1 MMVAIIPFQKG
12 SVVAPMA
19 DIYRAPEAR
28 RLFDG
33 GSEPASPIRVG
44 AVTAVQVSLAYSVL
58 FMLVSAFGGKLEF
71 SVLIFFLVFTVLSTI
86 VAILFTLSLGLLVNS
101 LLHWAGYPYPLW
113 FCVSVLLVAGLLT
126 MLGTALGAGR
136 AMGVVAI
143 AVCLYGLPIAWIASS
158 RLRQQ
163 QRLYEASLP
172 SEQ

>member
-1 MMVAIIPFQKG
+1 
-12 SVVAPMA
+12 MA

-33 GSEPASPIRVG
+33 GSERASPIRIG
-44 AVTAVQVSLAYSVL
+44 AATAGHVSLAYSVL
-58 FMLVSAFGGKLEF
+58 FLLVSAFGGKLGF
-71 SVLIFFLVFTVLSTI
+71 SVLIFFLVFTVLSTS
-86 VAILFTLSLGLLVNS
+86 VAIFFTLSLGLLVNR
-101 LLHWAGYPYPLW
+101 LLHWVGYPYPLW
-113 FCVSVLLVAGLLT
+113 FCVAVLIVAGLFT
-126 MLGTALGAGR
+126 MLGMALGAGR